1 MIFNGTGKL
10 TRVKELLVITCVDWI
25 PLIAGGVF
33 IRNLA
38 YRLLFKKLGTSV
50 QFLNRVEF
58 TGANNIEIGSQ
69 SFIGRGSCIRTF
81 KNRKILIGAKV
92 WIEKGV
98 IIITEADNCCIEI
111 GENTFVGPYTYMVG
125 VGNITIGKH
134 CLIAA
139 HCDIAAVDHI
149 FSDPTELIRKQ
160 GVTRQGI
167 VIEDNCWLGC
177 GVKVLD
183 GVTIGEGSV
192 IGAGAVVTKNIPPY
206 SVAVGVPAKV
216 IRNRQ
221 LGEEKLA
228 VDVAC
233 KNR

>member
-1 MIFNGTGKL
+1 MDSVNRWWSIHPKS
-10 TRVKELLVITCVDWI
+10 CV
-25 PLIAGGVF
+25 PSTF
-33 IRNLA
+33 Q
-38 YRLLFKKLGTSV
+38 KLGTSV

-58 TGANNIEIGSQ
+58 TGANNIEIGSE
-69 SFIGRGSCIRTF
+69 SFMGRGACIRTF
-81 KNRKILIGAKV
+81 NHRSVLIGAKV

-111 GENTFVGPYTYMVG
+111 DDHTFIGPYTYMVG
-125 VGNITIGKH
+125 VGNIKIGKH

-139 HCDIAAVDHI
+139 HCDIAATDHI

-160 GVTRQGI
+160 RVTCKGI

-177 GVKVLD
+177 GVKVVD

-192 IGAGAVVTKNIPPY
+192 VGAGAVVTKDIPPC

-216 IRNRQ
+216 VRSRQ

-228 VDVAC
+228 IDIG
-233 KNR
+233 

>member
-1 MIFNGTGKL
+1 MIFNDTAKL
-10 TRVKELLVITCVDWI
+10 VRIKELLVITCVDWI

-38 YRLLFKKLGTSV
+38 YRLLFKKLGNSV

-58 TGANNIEIGSQ
+58 TGANNIEIGSK

-81 KNRKILIGAKV
+81 NKRKVLIGTKV

-125 VGNITIGKH
+125 VGDIKIGKH

-139 HCDIAAVDHI
+139 HCDIAATDHI

-160 GVTRQGI
+160 GVTSKGI
-167 VIEDNCWLGC
+167 VIGDNCWLGC
-177 GVKVLD
+177 GVKVVD

-192 IGAGAVVTKNIPPY
+192 IGAGAVVTKDIPPY

-216 IRNRQ
+216 IRSRQ
-221 LGEEKLA
+221 LEKEKLA
-228 VDVAC
+228 VNLAS